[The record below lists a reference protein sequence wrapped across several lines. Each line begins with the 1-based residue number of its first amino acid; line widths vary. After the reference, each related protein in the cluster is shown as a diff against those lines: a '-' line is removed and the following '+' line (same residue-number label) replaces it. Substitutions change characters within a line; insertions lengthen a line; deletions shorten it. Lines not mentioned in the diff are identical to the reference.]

1 MSDRPS
7 RLRSVPSGIGIDRRA
22 ARAHLAGVVAADLA
36 LDLAAPLRAAS
47 DRLALSVDLIDRH
60 VASSTGPAPYP
71 WRALGALRQDLA
83 ASYLDATVAARR
95 IDDLRG
101 VLLALERLPGVES
114 VNEAVEV
121 GVHLAGH
128 RLIDTV
134 ELLVDLTPIPH
145 GLIERGGLAL
155 IVARA
160 VMLCAESAAATVGS
174 ALSVRTSVDGGA
186 GDQRILVAVSDNGRG
201 TGGVL
206 EAATLMAA
214 VAEDWGATIDA
225 AVEDEQGCAFEVWI
239 KPAA

>member
-1 MSDRPS
+1 MSSDRPS
-7 RLRSVPSGIGIDRRA
+7 RLRSVSSGIGTDRRV
-22 ARAHLAGVVAADLA
+22 ARSHLAGVVAADLA
-36 LDLAAPLRAAS
+36 IDLAAPLRAAS

-60 VASSTGPAPYP
+60 VATSTGPAPYP

-101 VLLALERLPGVES
+101 VLLALERPPTVES

-145 GLIERGGLAL
+145 GHIERGALAL

-174 ALSVRTSVDGGA
+174 ALSVRTSVDSA
-186 GDQRILVAVSDNGRG
+186 DHRILVAISDNGRG

-206 EAATLMAA
+206 EAATHMAA
-214 VAEDWGATIDA
+214 VADDWGATIVA
-225 AVEDEQGCAFEVWI
+225 AVEDDQGCAFEVRI
-239 KPAA
+239 KPA

>member
-1 MSDRPS
+1 MTADRPS
-7 RLRSVPSGIGIDRRA
+7 RLRSVSGGFGIDRRA
-22 ARAHLAGVVAADLA
+22 ARAHLAGIVAADLA
-36 LDLAAPLRAAS
+36 IDLAAPLRAAS

-60 VASSTGPAPYP
+60 VATSTGPTPYP
-71 WRALGALRQDLA
+71 GRALGALRQDLA

-101 VLLALERLPGVES
+101 VLLALERPPTVES

-145 GLIERGGLAL
+145 GHIERGALAL

-174 ALSVRTSVDGGA
+174 ALSVRTSLDGS
-186 GDQRILVAVSDNGRG
+186 DHRIVVAISDNGRG

-206 EAATLMAA
+206 EAATQMAA
-214 VAEDWGATIDA
+214 VADDWGATIDA
-225 AVEDEQGCAFEVWI
+225 AVEDDQGCSFEVRI
-239 KPAA
+239 KPAP